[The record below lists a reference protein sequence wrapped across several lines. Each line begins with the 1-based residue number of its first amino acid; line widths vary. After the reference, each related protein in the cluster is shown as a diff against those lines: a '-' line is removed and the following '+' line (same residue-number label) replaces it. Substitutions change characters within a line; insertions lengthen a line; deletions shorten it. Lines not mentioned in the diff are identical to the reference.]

1 MLLFETMDDTMFRR
15 MLMFSLWIAKYICNV
30 IGKLY
35 IFEAM
40 AIYTYHFKAHQT

>member
-1 MLLFETMDDTMFRR
+1 MLLFETMDDAMFRR
-15 MLMFSLWIAKYICNV
+15 MLMFSLWTAKYICNV

-40 AIYTYHFKAHQT
+40 TIYTYRFRAIQT